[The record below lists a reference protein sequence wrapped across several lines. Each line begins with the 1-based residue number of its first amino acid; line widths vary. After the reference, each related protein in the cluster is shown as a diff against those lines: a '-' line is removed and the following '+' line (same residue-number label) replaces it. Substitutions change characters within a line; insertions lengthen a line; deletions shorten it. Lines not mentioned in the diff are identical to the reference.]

1 MTDVSP
7 EVSPEEMAEGLA
19 ILTGLSATELVGT
32 AHAFL
37 ALAPGDPRLRR
48 IWLALA
54 AGLEAEE
61 AGDRNAVLEYDR
73 EFVLGLL
80 ELVQ

>member
-1 MTDVSP
+1 MTD
-7 EVSPEEMAEGLA
+7 VSPEEMAEGLA
-19 ILTGLSATELVGT
+19 ILTGFRAAELLGT

-37 ALAPGDPRLRR
+37 ALTPGDPRLRR

-54 AGLEAEE
+54 AAGEAEE
-61 AGDRNAVLEYDR
+61 AGDRNAAFEHDR

-80 ELVQ
+80 QLVL